1 MSLWIP
7 LLLGILLALSIALF
21 LFAVLVQEDKRTQRT
36 SDYLEVKNQLS
47 APSFRQR
54 VVFPLT
60 TVLVNI
66 LSRLYP
72 PKTLDRM
79 DTYCEKAGRPM
90 RLTGKTLAVSKVV
103 SAVCFWFLATA
114 FIRGQLV
121 FPVSIVAAGIGYAVP
136 GLWLSSKMKSRTNL
150 ARAQLADVMDL
161 LVVSVEAGLG
171 LDAALQRVATRFR
184 KPLGELFAKAIAE
197 ISLGS
202 SRESAFRGIAEA
214 LPFNELKSFT
224 GSIIQAERLGT
235 SIAAVLRSQ
244 AATLRKY
251 RRLRAEEHAR
261 KAPVKILFP
270 LIIFI
275 FPSIFVIILGPAMIE
290 IIASLKL

>member
-1 MSLWIP
+1 MSLWLPI
-7 LLLGILLALSIALF
+7 LLVILLALSIGLF
-21 LFAVLVQEDKRTQRT
+21 LFAVLVREDVRIQRT
-36 SDYLEVKNQLS
+36 SEYLEVKRQLA
-47 APSFRQR
+47 APSFRKR
-54 VVFPLT
+54 VVSPLAAS
-60 TVLVNI
+60 LVNF
-66 LSRLYP
+66 LSHLYP
-72 PKTLDRM
+72 AKTIERLD
-79 DTYCEKAGRPM
+79 DYCEKAGRP
-90 RLTGKTLAVSKVV
+90 LGLAGKTLAVSKVIF
-103 SAVCFWFLATA
+103 AICAWFFATA
-114 FIRGQLV
+114 FIRGRFV
-121 FPVSIVAAGIGYAVP
+121 FPASIVAAGIGYAFP
-136 GLWLSSKMKSRTNL
+136 GMWISSRIKSRTNL

-171 LDAALQRVATRFR
+171 LDAALQRVAARFR
-184 KPLGELFAKAIAE
+184 KPLGELFSKAIAE

-202 SRESAFRGIAEA
+202 SREAAFRGISET

-244 AATLRKY
+244 AASLRKH

-270 LIIFI
+270 LVIFI

>member
-1 MSLWIP
+1 MSLWLP
-7 LLLGILLALSIALF
+7 LLLVILLALSIGLF
-21 LFAVLVQEDKRTQRT
+21 LFAVLVHEDLRTQRA
-36 SDYLEVKNQLS
+36 SEYLEVKRQIT
-47 APSFRQR
+47 APSFRER

-60 TVLVNI
+60 TVLVN
-66 LSRLYP
+66 LFSRLYP
-72 PKTLDRM
+72 AKTLDRM
-79 DTYCEKAGRPM
+79 DAYCEKAGRPM
-90 RLTGKTLAVSKVV
+90 GFTGKTLAVSKVFS
-103 SAVCFWFLATA
+103 SACFWLLATA
-114 FIRGQLV
+114 VIRGRFV
-121 FPVSIVAAGIGYAVP
+121 FPAAIVAAGFGYAVP
-136 GLWLSSKMKSRTNL
+136 GLWLSSRMKKRTTL
-150 ARAQLADVMDL
+150 ARSQLADVMDL

-171 LDAALQRVATRFR
+171 LDAALQRVANRFR
-184 KPLGELFAKAIAE
+184 KPLGELFSKAMAE
-197 ISLGS
+197 INLGS
-202 SRESAFRGIAEA
+202 SREAAFRGIAEA

-244 AATLRKY
+244 AATLRKH

-275 FPSIFVIILGPAMIE
+275 FPSIFVIILGPAMIS